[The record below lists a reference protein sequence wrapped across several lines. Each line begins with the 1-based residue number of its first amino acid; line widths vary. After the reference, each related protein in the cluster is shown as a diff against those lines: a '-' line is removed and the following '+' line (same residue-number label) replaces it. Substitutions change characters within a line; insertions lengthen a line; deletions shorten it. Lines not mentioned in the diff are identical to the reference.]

1 MQKLEQQ
8 ETSPQGAML
17 QMITAFWLPQAIH
30 TAAKWRVPDFLK
42 DGPKTAAELAR
53 DTQTHEDA
61 LRRLLRT
68 LSSVGVF
75 AETEDGR
82 FELTPLSQTLRSD
95 VPDSLR
101 GYLMLVDSEWFW
113 RGWAQ
118 LPHAVKTGQPG
129 FEQAHGQPFFE
140 YLSRH
145 AEHGAVFNTA
155 MTSFSAMSGTEVVP
169 ERYDFSKVK
178 TVVDVAGGQGS
189 FLVHVLNA
197 HPHLRGVLFELPP
210 VIEEARAT
218 LEKSGVADRCTWL
231 GGSFFESVPT
241 GHDLYMMKMIIHDWA
256 DDQAVRILKSCRQAM
271 RDDSKLLLIE
281 QLLPE
286 RRLSGLQM
294 FIDLTMMTMFG
305 SKERTAKEFQAL
317 FAQAG
322 LELTRTIEL
331 VNGFAII
338 EARPS
343 V

>member
-1 MQKLEQQ
+1 MRTMEQQ
-8 ETSPQGAML
+8 EMSPQGAML

-30 TAAKWRVPDFLK
+30 TVAKWRVPDFLK
-42 DGPKTAAELAR
+42 DGPKTSAELAR
-53 DTQTHEDA
+53 DTQTHEEA
-61 LRRLLRT
+61 LHRVLRT

-82 FELTPLSQTLRSD
+82 FGLTPLSQTLRSD
-95 VPDSLR
+95 VPDSLW

-113 RGWAQ
+113 RAWAQ

-140 YLSRH
+140 YLSKH
-145 AEHGAVFNTA
+145 PDDGVVFNKA
-155 MTSFSAMSGTEVVP
+155 MTSFSAMSGSEVVP
-169 ERYDFSKVK
+169 DRYDFSKVK

-189 FLVHVLNA
+189 FLVHVLSA
-197 HPHLRGVLFELPP
+197 HPQLRGVLFELPP
-210 VIEEARAT
+210 VIEEARST
-218 LEKSGVADRCTWL
+218 IEKSGVAGRCTLL
-231 GGSFFESVPT
+231 GGSFFESVPS

-256 DDQAVRILKSCRQAM
+256 DDHAVRILKSCRQAM
-271 RDDSKLLLIE
+271 RNDSKLLLIE

-286 RRLSGLQM
+286 RRLSGVQM

-305 SKERTAKEFQAL
+305 SKERTAKDFQAL

-331 VNGFAII
+331 VNGYAII
-338 EARPS
+338 EAQPRE
-343 V
+343 